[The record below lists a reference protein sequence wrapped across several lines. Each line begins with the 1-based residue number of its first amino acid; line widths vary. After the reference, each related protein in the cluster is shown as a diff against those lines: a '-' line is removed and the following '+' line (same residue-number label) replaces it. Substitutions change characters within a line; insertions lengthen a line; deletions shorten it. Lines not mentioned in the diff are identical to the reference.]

1 MTTRQAL
8 HDLVDDLPDD
18 LLGEAE
24 ETLARLKAHAVDP
37 LLEALRNAPVD
48 NEPLSAEEEEALHRW
63 RAGKRRGRSFT
74 QDEVERL
81 LSGEG
86 A

>member
-48 NEPLSAEEEEALHRW
+48 DEPLSIEE
-63 RAGKRRGRSFT
+63 RARLDRAWEDLGRRPPIP
-74 QDEVERL
+74 DADLDRL
-81 LSGEG
+81 LNG
-86 A
+86 

>member
-48 NEPLSAEEEEALHRW
+48 DGPLSIEE
-63 RAGKRRGRSFT
+63 RARLDRAWEDLGRRPPIP
-74 QDEVERL
+74 DADLDRL
-81 LSGEG
+81 LNG
-86 A
+86 